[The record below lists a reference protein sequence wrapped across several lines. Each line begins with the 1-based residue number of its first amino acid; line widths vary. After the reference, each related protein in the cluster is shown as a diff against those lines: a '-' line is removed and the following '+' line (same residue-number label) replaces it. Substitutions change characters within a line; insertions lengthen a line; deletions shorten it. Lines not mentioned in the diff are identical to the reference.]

1 MSIVVLYQHLKQ
13 KIIKAGKSIV
23 KLLVILLV
31 VSWLSWGLTA
41 CNEPLVLTPPP
52 QFLGATLN
60 SLVADGEPRYSFDGK
75 LLVFSSDRQNKRSIY
90 LYDVP
95 GQTLVN
101 LPGVNQPNS
110 IQDQPDISGDGRFI
124 VYISEQFGR
133 PEVLV
138 YDRLTFDVERIS
150 ENILAPVRHP
160 TISGNGRFVAFEAA
174 RRGQWDIEIIDR
186 GEPGTVSSEQ

>member
-1 MSIVVLYQHLKQ
+1 MSIVVLCQHQKQ
-13 KIIKAGKSIV
+13 EIIKVGKSIA
-23 KLLVILLV
+23 KLLVMLLV
-31 VSWLSWGLTA
+31 VSCLGWGLAA

-60 SLVADGEPRYSFDGK
+60 SLVGDGEPRYSFDGK

-124 VYISEQFGR
+124 VYISEQFGK

-138 YDRLTFDVERIS
+138 YDRLTFEVERIS
-150 ENILAPVRHP
+150 ENIIAPVRHP
-160 TISGNGRFVAFEAA
+160 TISGNGRFIAFEAA

-186 GEPGTVSSEQ
+186 GEGNSEQ

>member
-1 MSIVVLYQHLKQ
+1 MSIVVLYQQKKQ
-13 KIIKAGKSIV
+13 KIASRGKSIS
-23 KLLVILLV
+23 KLLVRLLIV
-31 VSWLSWGLTA
+31 PWLLWGLVA

-52 QFLGATLN
+52 QLLGATLN

-75 LLVFSSDRQNKRSIY
+75 LLVFSSDRQNKRGIY

-95 GQTLVN
+95 GQNLVN

-138 YDRLTFDVERIS
+138 YDRVNFEVDRIS
-150 ENILAPVRHP
+150 ENILAPTRHP
-160 TISGNGRFVAFEAA
+160 TISGNGRFVAFEAE

-186 GEPGTVSSEQ
+186 GEPIIGGQ

>member
-1 MSIVVLYQHLKQ
+1 
-13 KIIKAGKSIV
+13 
-23 KLLVILLV
+23 VIFGI
-31 VSWLSWGLTA
+31 WGLTG

-52 QFLGATLN
+52 QLLGATLN
-60 SLVADGEPRYSFDGK
+60 TLVGDGEPRYSFDGK
-75 LLVFSSDRQNKRSIY
+75 LLVFSSDRQNKRGIY

-95 GQTLVN
+95 SQRLIN

-124 VYISEQFGR
+124 IYISEQFGR

-138 YDRLTFDVERIS
+138 YDRQNFEIDRIS
-150 ENILAPVRHP
+150 ENILSPARHP
-160 TISGNGRFVAFEAA
+160 TISGNGRFVAFEAE

-186 GEPGTVSSEQ
+186 GEPIIGGS

>member
-1 MSIVVLYQHLKQ
+1 MSIVVFYQQKKQ
-13 KIIKAGKSIV
+13 ELTSRGKAIF
-23 KLLVILLV
+23 KLLLMALV
-31 VSWLSWGLTA
+31 VPCLLWGLTA

-52 QFLGATLN
+52 QLLGASLN

-75 LLVFSSDRQNKRSIY
+75 LLVFTSDRQNKRGIY

-95 GQTLVN
+95 GQTLIN

-124 VYISEQFGR
+124 VYISEQYGR

-138 YDRLTFDVERIS
+138 YDRTTFTIDRIS
-150 ENILAPVRHP
+150 ENILAPARHP
-160 TISGNGRFVAFEAA
+160 TISGNGRFVAFEAE

-186 GEPGTVSSEQ
+186 GEIAQ